1 MGGPRNPYPE
11 TSRADPQ
18 GTDSKDKNE
27 LLFKKFDINYN
38 KLPPMFRK
46 GSTLVRTDPRAV
58 AEDAPAASTSLMGA
72 ASTEREVLA
81 DTPIGTTGSDNIDDA
96 TSLDV
101 ADAHGPQ
108 HAAPRRR
115 REKKVKPYEGI
126 SGDVVV
132 LHEDIIKDAFWT
144 QRPWL
149 LQ

>member
-1 MGGPRNPYPE
+1 VNRGPKKA
-11 TSRADPQ
+11 RADEQ

-27 LLFKKFDINYN
+27 LLFTKFDINYN

-46 GSTLVRTDPRAV
+46 GSTLVRRDPRAV
-58 AEDAPAASTSLMGA
+58 VEDAPAALTSLIGA
-72 ASTEREVLA
+72 ASTESEVSA
-81 DTPIGTTGSDNIDDA
+81 DTPIGTTDSDNIDDA

-115 REKKVKPYEGI
+115 REKKAKPYEGI
-126 SGDVVV
+126 SGDVEV
-132 LHEDIIKDAFWT
+132 LHEDVIKDAFWT